1 MPDISDNNTAPAMDN
16 AEPKANDAV
25 SDAVSAAD
33 PASAASQ
40 VEVPNAEADKPAS
53 KDIDLAEID
62 AYLKTL
68 VPGLLGMSE
77 NLVALG
83 EKFQDMNR
91 SLGRRINEV
100 DTNILRYD
108 SLIVKKNKL
117 ILITLVGSV
126 GAVLLSLTM
135 MFVAGYNYSAQ
146 VNSMNALS
154 VSLARRLSEVNSG
167 LVTFEQINQSITN
180 LGNRV
185 ERMQLIAE
193 NQSDTLRDTT
203 ADIRAQLGL
212 TGIQVD
218 ESLLRW
224 QGTMTSALNGV
235 ALENRTA
242 SSNILRSVEQLDA
255 GQRRLMDTTP
265 TLRELVELK
274 DQVTALIVLERNRYL
289 EAISAAQALARESS
303 ETPPEQPEVDTPLQ
317 YRRVTQ

>member
-1 MPDISDNNTAPAMDN
+1 MPETNDDTTTPETENVALEPSDVNV
-16 AEPKANDAV
+16 AEPVAAAGDAEP
-25 SDAVSAAD
+25 S
-33 PASAASQ
+33 
-40 VEVPNAEADKPAS
+40 VPEADKPAS
-53 KDIDLAEID
+53 KEIDLAEID

-91 SLGRRINEV
+91 TMGMRINDV
-100 DTNILRYD
+100 DRNILRYD

-117 ILITLVGSV
+117 ILITLIGSI

-146 VNSMNALS
+146 VNRMNALS
-154 VSLARRLSEVNSG
+154 VSLSRRLSEVNSG
-167 LVTFEQINQSITN
+167 LVTFEQINQSITD
-180 LGNRV
+180 LGNRM

-193 NQSDTLRDTT
+193 NQSDTIRDT
-203 ADIRAQLGL
+203 ASEMQAQIGL
-212 TGIQVD
+212 TGVRVD

-224 QGTMTSALNGV
+224 QDTMTSALNNV
-235 ALENRTA
+235 ALENRTT
-242 SSNILRSVEQLDA
+242 SSNIVRSVEQLDA
-255 GQRRLMDTTP
+255 SQRRLMDTTP

-274 DQVTALIVLERNRYL
+274 DQVAALIVLERNRYL
-289 EAISAAQALARESS
+289 EAISAAQAQVRESS
-303 ETPPEQPEVDTPLQ
+303 ETTAEQPAMDTPLQ